1 MGAARHR
8 DCPSPD
14 QGLGG
19 AIVRRVQPITRP
31 VGHSE
36 GRSNRPC
43 LMAPMHRR
51 GPDRHR
57 IPRAP
62 CFRREFRRQCR
73 RDRAPDLLPGDPIT
87 TPQHRVNEPSLLL
100 SSSEH
105 PARHKRKIFSPVL
118 AIQIVLITPRRPCRA
133 TGMST
138 RQRSPN
144 ASEPAATASRSARDF
159 KRISFNHSASALPKS
174 RTSRNK
180 RALWRPLG

>member
-8 DCPSPD
+8 DCASPD

-57 IPRAP
+57 IPRVP

-105 PARHKRKIFSPVL
+105 PTRHKAQNIFAGSSHPDSSYH
-118 AIQIVLITPRRPCRA
+118 TRRPCRA